1 MPKLPIISASEAT
14 KIASKRGY
22 FFSRQSGS
30 HIILKTA
37 SGKMLVIP
45 NHERLKPGTLLQI
58 IKTLGL
64 TKEEFC
70 ALL

>member
-1 MPKLPIISASEAT
+1 MPKLPVVSAPEAI
-14 KIASKRGY
+14 KVASKRGY

-30 HIILKTA
+30 HIILKD
-37 SGKMLVIP
+37 SFGKMLVIP

-58 IKTLGL
+58 IKVLGL
-64 TKEEFC
+64 TKEEFS